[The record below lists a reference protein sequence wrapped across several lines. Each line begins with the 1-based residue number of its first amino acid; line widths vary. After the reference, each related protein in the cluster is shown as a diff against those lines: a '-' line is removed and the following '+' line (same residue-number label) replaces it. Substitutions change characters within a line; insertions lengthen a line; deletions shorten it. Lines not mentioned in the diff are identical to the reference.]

1 MPSARVSDGHLPIV
15 KDQSR
20 VNDPRLGVGVQL
32 RCTVCHR
39 RNSRIRTPAADLPC
53 MASNPAG
60 TKLGAA
66 SRTLKLISDG
76 PSTPRYRCTLSAG

>member
-20 VNDPRLGVGVQL
+20 VIDLRLGVGVGL

-39 RNSRIRTPAADLPC
+39 RQSRIRTHAADLPC
-53 MASNPAG
+53 MASNPSG

-66 SRTLKLISDG
+66 SRTFKLIRGG
-76 PSTPRYRCTLSAG
+76 PSIPRYRCTLSAG

>member
-20 VNDPRLGVGVQL
+20 VIDRRLGVGVEL

-39 RNSRIRTPAADLPC
+39 RHSRIRTHAADLPC
-53 MASNPAG
+53 MASNPSADDDQ
-60 TKLGAA
+60 T
-66 SRTLKLISDG
+66 
-76 PSTPRYRCTLSAG
+76 STARGNDFTHGC